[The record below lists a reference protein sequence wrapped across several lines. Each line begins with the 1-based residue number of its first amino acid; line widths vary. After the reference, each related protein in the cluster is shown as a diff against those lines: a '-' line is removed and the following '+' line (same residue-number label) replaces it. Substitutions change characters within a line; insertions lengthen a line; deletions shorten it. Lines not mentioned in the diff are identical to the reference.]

1 MRQLSKMMITGA
13 LLAGALLAGSLAV
26 PASAAPPAA
35 PCCVGT
41 DEITPHTVD
50 LFWGAAPG
58 AVSYQVF
65 FNGVRWTDL
74 DPAYP
79 PSSTLATLRHLPF
92 NTAFVIEVRAVD
104 AAGQVSAPS
113 AVVGRTAFYLDR
125 IAPAAPTNLHV
136 SAQAFGPAAPGC
148 PRFVRWTAG
157 IDNYGDNFGESEV
170 YRDGTLVRVV
180 RRGGQ
185 DLGGLWHYI
194 AADAP
199 GAHVYTVRTLDQGGN
214 TSATSAPL
222 TVTVGG
228 C

>member
-1 MRQLSKMMITGA
+1 MRRFIRMTIGA
-13 LLAGALLAGSLAV
+13 LLAGMLAAGSVAA
-26 PASAAPPAA
+26 PAAAAPPPP

-50 LFWGAAPG
+50 LFWGASPG
-58 AVSYQVF
+58 AISYQVF

-79 PSSTLATLRHLPF
+79 ASLTLATLRHLPF
-92 NTAFVIEVRAVD
+92 NTAFAIEVRAVN
-104 AAGQVSAPS
+104 AAGEVSAPS
-113 AVVGRTAFYLDR
+113 ASVFGRTAYYLDTV
-125 IAPAAPTNLHV
+125 APAAPTNLHV
-136 SAQAFGPAAPGC
+136 SAAPFGPPVAGC
-148 PRFVRWTAG
+148 PRFLRWTAG
-157 IDNYGDNFGESEV
+157 VDNNGDQMGESEV

-185 DLGGLWHYI
+185 DQAGLWHYI

-199 GAHVYTVRTLDQGGN
+199 GPHVYTVKTLDQGGN
-214 TSATSAPL
+214 TSPASAPL
-222 TVTVGG
+222 TVVTG